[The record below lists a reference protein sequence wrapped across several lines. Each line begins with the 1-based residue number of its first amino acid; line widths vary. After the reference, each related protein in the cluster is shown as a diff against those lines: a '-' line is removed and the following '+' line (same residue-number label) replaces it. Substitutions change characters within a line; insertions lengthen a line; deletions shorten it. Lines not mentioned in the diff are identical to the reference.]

1 LLDYGRG
8 GNPALDVTS
17 VVRDPIVAVEAGNA
31 NLLLGWTYLDV
42 AGVRFGTPSYF
53 TLERIGP
60 LEAVVD
66 PPRRLGG

>member
-1 LLDYGRG
+1 
-8 GNPALDVTS
+8 
-17 VVRDPIVAVEAGNA
+17 VAVEAGNA

-60 LEAVVD
+60 LDAVVD